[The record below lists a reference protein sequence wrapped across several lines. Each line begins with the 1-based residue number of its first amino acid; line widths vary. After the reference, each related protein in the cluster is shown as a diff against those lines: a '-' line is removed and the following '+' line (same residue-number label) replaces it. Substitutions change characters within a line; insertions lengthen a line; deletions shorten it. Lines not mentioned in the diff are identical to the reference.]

1 MSNSIPFQ
9 LAVASI
15 FREPKGLLA
24 EKQAYLKPYVAGD
37 LNDLP
42 ALGGDEDLE
51 LVLHL
56 PLKRANFAFQ
66 RAMDHQSTN
75 DEIRQSAQLSLAYIA
90 LAAEDY
96 ARALELAAAVL
107 TETEKEGVVPSAADG
122 NDNAGGQPTTPSPA
136 IRRQA
141 TARMYASEAACL
153 LGDTMQAMKF
163 LAGAGDGQAFDR
175 LASELSGVPP
185 ETAKTSLVGKQRLA
199 QAQSAVRTSAS
210 AVTAT
215 MGNLSTSKQLAD
227 AAQALEDG
235 ARSGSSDAD
244 ESMARRALIYCL
256 LRSGT
261 TSAALSLMQS
271 ERK

>member
-1 MSNSIPFQ
+1 M
-9 LAVASI
+9 
-15 FREPKGLLA
+15 
-24 EKQAYLKPYVAGD
+24 KPYVAGD

-141 TARMYASEAACL
+141 TARMYAAEAACL
-153 LGDTMQAMKF
+153 LGDAMQAMKF

-185 ETAKTSLVGKQRLA
+185 ETAKTSW
-199 QAQSAVRTSAS
+199 
-210 AVTAT
+210 
-215 MGNLSTSKQLAD
+215 
-227 AAQALEDG
+227 
-235 ARSGSSDAD
+235 
-244 ESMARRALIYCL
+244 ARRCFPTKEDFAVSDGTPLKDFFG
-256 LRSGT
+256 RKTASGP
-261 TSAALSLMQS
+261 SSIGRQNFCQCCDGDHGKSLHEQAIG
-271 ERK
+271 